1 METNEI
7 KENKKLIIL
16 IGILFAIII
25 GLLIV
30 LIFITNN
37 SKKSPESDSST
48 TTTTTNT
55 QIVEKNPYD
64 LSKLNNEEIRFID
77 VEELNKY
84 EYTMENNLFT
94 KINNESTA
102 YNSFVN
108 NYTAD
113 FMFSYVPFLKISNKK
128 LYWKVN
134 NEWKEDNKITE
145 EIKFVTYFSS
155 DVTINE
161 FIIITPNKI
170 YIIEIPN
177 GIDTI
182 SDILEKQSLNEF
194 NNKYNNLKYH
204 VINERVTNIMEKGQ
218 VAECHIINVIYLL
231 INDKVYV
238 LNSVTSAP
246 VLASDY
252 YKDFSSIVYNYIQSC
267 GFMQPSI
274 TLNQDGIIQNDNID
288 KTIIKTVKYYFGN
301 EKFEMIVDK
310 NMNYYLKSN
319 NKDYY
324 GILKKINF
332 NKKTQEIEIT
342 TNNEKN
348 IILTDTSN
356 GLYN

>member
-1 METNEI
+1 METKET

-16 IGILFAIII
+16 IGILFAVII
-25 GLLIV
+25 GLLIA
-30 LIFITNN
+30 LIFITNK
-37 SKKSPESDSST
+37 SKKPFESDSST
-48 TTTTTNT
+48 TTTTTPT

-77 VEELNKY
+77 IEELNKY

-108 NYTAD
+108 NYTTD
-113 FMFSYVPFLKISNKK
+113 FMFNYVPFLKISNKK

-155 DVTINE
+155 DVTINQ
-161 FIIITPNKI
+161 FIIITTNKI

-204 VINERVTNIMEKGQ
+204 VINERVTKIMEKGQ
-218 VAECHIINVIYLL
+218 VADCHIINVIYLL

-238 LNSVTSAP
+238 LNSVTSKP

-267 GFMQPSI
+267 GFMQSSI
-274 TLNQDGIIQNDNID
+274 SINKDGIIQNDNID
-288 KTIIKTVKYYFGN
+288 KTIIKNVKYYFGN
-301 EKFEMIVDK
+301 EKFEMVVDK

-319 NKDYY
+319 NENYY
-324 GILKKINF
+324 GILKNINF

-342 TNNEKN
+342 TNNGKN
-348 IILTDTSN
+348 LILTDTSN
-356 GLYN
+356 RLYN